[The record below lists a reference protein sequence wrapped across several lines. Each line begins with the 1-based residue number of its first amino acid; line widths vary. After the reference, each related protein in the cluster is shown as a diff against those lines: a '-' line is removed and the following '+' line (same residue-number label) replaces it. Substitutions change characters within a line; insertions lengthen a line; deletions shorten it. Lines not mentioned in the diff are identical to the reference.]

1 MSFLIIDWCVC
12 GQELLA
18 KERAAVLVIDN
29 YFRKRARCLRK
40 QALYLHKRALYLHE
54 RAQYLGQ
61 KALHLCNKALHLH
74 KRALHLR
81 KRALHLR
88 KRVPYLCNSALYL
101 WPGLRTKEQAV
112 ALIPNMREKAT
123 TDYSCYRVATIS
135 RLLKITGLFC
145 KRAR

>member
-1 MSFLIIDWCVC
+1 MWIISERMSSLIIDWCVC

-18 KERAAVLVIDN
+18 KERAAVLVIYN
-29 YFRKRARCLRK
+29 YFRKRARYLRK
-40 QALYLHKRALYLHE
+40 QALYLHKRALYLHK
-54 RAQYLGQ
+54 RAQYLCK

-88 KRVPYLCNSALYL
+88 KRVLYLRKRALYL

-112 ALIPNMREKAT
+112 ALIPICVK
-123 TDYSCYRVATIS
+123 
-135 RLLKITGLFC
+135 RLLQIIPAMGWL
-145 KRAR
+145 RLVGS